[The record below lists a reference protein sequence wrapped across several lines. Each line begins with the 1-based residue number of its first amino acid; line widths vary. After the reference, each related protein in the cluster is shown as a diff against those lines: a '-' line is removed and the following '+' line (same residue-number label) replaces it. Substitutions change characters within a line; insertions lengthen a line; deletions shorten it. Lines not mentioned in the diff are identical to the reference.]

1 MKTTTKDCTGER
13 QHLNDERES
22 NFLLHMNSVA
32 TQELCFASKSK
43 TVDNR
48 LKNLA
53 WIGES
58 DPTKEWQRLIMNER
72 NGAHR

>member
-1 MKTTTKDCTGER
+1 
-13 QHLNDERES
+13 
-22 NFLLHMNSVA
+22 MNSVA
-32 TQELCFASKSK
+32 TQELCFASKGK

-48 LKNLA
+48 LENLA
-53 WIGES
+53 WIRES